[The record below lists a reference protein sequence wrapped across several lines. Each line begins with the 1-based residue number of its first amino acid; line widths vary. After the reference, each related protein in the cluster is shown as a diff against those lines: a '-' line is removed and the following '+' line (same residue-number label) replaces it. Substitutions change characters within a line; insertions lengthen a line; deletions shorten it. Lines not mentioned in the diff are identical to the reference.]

1 MPGLIIDTILG
12 AVRSGTATEVRGDH
26 NKGWYATAVA
36 LRAAWPTALVGDFAT
51 VGSGAGG
58 PSVWSWDSGIADWED
73 TASSGLVTSVFGRT
87 AAVTAQSGD
96 YNASQVGLGNVTN
109 DAQVKA
115 ADVYAVTVSGP
126 LAASVAFSVIGTAAP
141 TLSIPAATNAIN
153 GYATSAQIT
162 ALEAATLAQHTRLHA
177 LNDVLD
183 HSGNLAATQM
193 PLSGTWTIAAAS
205 LMTFAPGDAASRID
219 ISCPVSMSTATNLT
233 VLTIQDI
240 AGTKFLVPTLQL
252 LNSQLPLGGNWA
264 LTSGLVINSA
274 AAAVDFTINRVTSGK
289 ALWYDSAMDGL
300 RGDFLKVSV
309 TGQNACLGY
318 QAGNAL
324 AAPALNVV
332 AIGYQ
337 AALRYTTGGGGYTI
351 CIGYRAGE
359 NITTSDTDSIYI
371 GNWAG
376 GRRNGAAS
384 IRNVAIGY
392 MAMAGSTTFT
402 DNTATNCVCLGS
414 AAGSSISSGGYNTL
428 ICCGAAGITTGS
440 YNVIIGPNAGGQN
453 VSRSVFLGA
462 YAGYGE
468 TGSFKFYV
476 NSYIKPGTGYPSVEA
491 DSRDNS
497 LFYGAMT
504 AATANQTLRINASVT
519 VKHGLT
525 VNVAGLESIPTPPGA
540 YNFTVNRVTSGTAF
554 QYDGTH
560 DHISGDF
567 IKVSSG
573 GTQRVALGYQA
584 LNADTTGA
592 GFNVGIG
599 AGAGLLLTTGSYN
612 TVVGYAL
619 RAATTTSGNTA
630 IGYGALVACTG
641 TNNVAVGLE
650 SFTVSVAQS
659 NNIGLGAYAGYYE
672 TGSSKLMITAFQHID
687 KAKARANA
695 IIYGTM
701 VTGEGSATQTLAL
714 NADVTVKHNFT
725 VSGVVVKMANL
736 PTSDPVNA
744 GQLWNDSGT
753 IKVSAGA

>member
-1 MPGLIIDTILG
+1 MPGLVIDTVLG
-12 AVRSGTATEVRGDH
+12 AMRSGMATEVRNDH
-26 NKGWYATAVA
+26 NKGWYTNATA
-36 LRAAWPTALVGDFAT
+36 LRAAWPTALVGDFAI

-109 DAQVKA
+109 DLQVKA
-115 ADVYAVTVSGP
+115 TDVYAATLSSP
-126 LAASVAFSVIGTAAP
+126 LTSTVAFSVIGTAAP
-141 TLSIPAATNAIN
+141 TISMPAATNSTN

-162 ALEAATLAQHTRLHA
+162 ALEAATAAQHARSHA
-177 LNDVLD
+177 LNSGSD
-183 HSGNLAATQM
+183 HSGTLAATQM
-193 PLSGTWTIAAAS
+193 PTSGTWTIATAS
-205 LMTFAPGDAASRID
+205 VMTFAPTDATSRID
-219 ISCPVSMSTATNLT
+219 ITCPVSMSTASNNT
-233 VLTIQDI
+233 VLTIQEI
-240 AGTKFLVPTLQL
+240 AGIRYLVPTLQL

-274 AAAVDFTINRVTSGK
+274 AAVVDFTINRHTSGK
-289 ALWYDSAMDGL
+289 ALWYDSTADGL
-300 RGDFLKVSV
+300 RGDFIKATV

-324 AAPALNVV
+324 AASTMNVV

-337 AALRYTTGGGGYTI
+337 AGLRLAAGSTYSV

-359 NITTSDTDSIYI
+359 NATVNDTSSVFI

-376 GRRNGAAS
+376 GRRNGVGMAD
-384 IRNVAIGY
+384 NVFIGY
-392 MAMAGSTTFT
+392 QAGLGSTTTT
-402 DNTATNCVCLGS
+402 DNTGTRNVVIGYAGRSLTSGGSNVFIGNGAGGTLATGAANICIGNEAGTGMAAAVTRNICLG
-414 AAGSSISSGGYNTL
+414 Y
-428 ICCGAAGITTGS
+428 
-440 YNVIIGPNAGGQN
+440 Q
-453 VSRSVFLGA
+453 
-462 YAGYGE
+462 AGYGE
-468 TGSFKFYV
+468 TGSYKFFV
-476 NSYIKPGTGYPSVEA
+476 NTHIRASEAEARA
-491 DSRDNS
+491 DS
-497 LFYGAMT
+497 LIYGAGAGT
-504 AATANQTLRINASVT
+504 SASQTIALNAVVT

-525 VNVAGLESIPTPPGA
+525 VNSSVGA

-554 QYDGTH
+554 QYDGTN
-560 DHISGDF
+560 DRISGDF

-599 AGAGLLLTTGSYN
+599 VGAGLLLTTGSYN
-612 TVVGYAL
+612 TAIGYAL

-641 TNNVAVGLE
+641 TNNVAVGME

-687 KAKARANA
+687 EAKARANA

-714 NADVTVKHNFT
+714 NAGVTVKHNFT

-744 GQLWNDSGT
+744 GQLWSDSGT
-753 IKVSAGA
+753 VKVSAGA